1 MRARTLGTLAVGAA
15 LAFAIATPV
24 VAQSTGPVHDGYDPN
39 APMGGH
45 YHDGEIGEK
54 LLLLETALKCQCG
67 SCALDV
73 HTCQFQMQCGTS
85 PVWSVRI
92 REALEAGQ
100 DVEVIQAGFVADF
113 GGAVLM
119 SPPAEGFNLVGYL
132 LPAVAILT
140 AGMLVGL
147 VARGG
152 TTREALAPVEQ
163 LTDEQA
169 ERLRSAMRKLDEAEG
184 PDW

>member
-1 MRARTLGTLAVGAA
+1 MRARAIGTLSLAAV
-15 LAFAIATPV
+15 LAIAIATPV
-24 VAQSTGPVHDGYDPN
+24 VAQSTGPVHEGYDPS
-39 APMGGH
+39 APAGGH
-45 YHDGEIGEK
+45 YHRGELGEK
-54 LLLLETALKCQCG
+54 LLVLETSLKCNCSCG
-67 SCALDV
+67 LDV
-73 HTCQFQMQCGTS
+73 HTCQFQMQCDTS

-100 DVEVIQAGFVADF
+100 DADVIQAGFVADF
-113 GGAVLM
+113 GGRVLM
-119 SPPAEGFNLVGYL
+119 LPPPEGFNLVGYL
-132 LPAVAILT
+132 LPAIAILT

-169 ERLRSAMRKLDEAEG
+169 ERLRSAMKKLDEAEG